1 MESIMK
7 NTKIFSFSLA
17 LAAIFTT
24 LFVVGCGTPQPRS
37 WNLVITKSTS
47 ASIEVD
53 LIGVRASGIPVWE
66 GYNLD
71 QYWSEGNLRRKE
83 AKPMSKI
90 LEKDKPWL
98 VSATEAQ
105 WQEWMNHGAT
115 HLLIMANLPG
125 HFEAGASDPRRLFLP
140 LADVYKSKNHTLEI
154 EVQGTMISLLTPQK
168 AK

>member
-1 MESIMK
+1 MK
-7 NTKIFSFSLA
+7 NKKILSFPLA
-17 LAAIFTT
+17 LAAGFAA
-24 LFVVGCGTPQPRS
+24 LFLVGCGTPQPRS

-53 LIGVRASGIPVWE
+53 LIGVTVSGIPVWE

-83 AKPMSKI
+83 AKPLSKI

-98 VSATEAQ
+98 VSAKDAQ
-105 WQEWMNHGAT
+105 WQDWMKHGAT

-125 HFEAGASDPRRLFLP
+125 HFEAGASDPRRLILS
-140 LADVYKSKNHTLEI
+140 LADVYKSKNNTLEI

-168 AK
+168 TK